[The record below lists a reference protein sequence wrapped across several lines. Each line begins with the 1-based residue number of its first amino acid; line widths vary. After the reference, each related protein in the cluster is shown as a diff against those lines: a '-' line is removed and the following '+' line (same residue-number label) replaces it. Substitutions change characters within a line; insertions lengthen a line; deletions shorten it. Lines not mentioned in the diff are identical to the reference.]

1 MDGRTDGR
9 TGADGWT
16 DGWAHGRTDE
26 RTDGRAD
33 GQTDG
38 AIDYIDSLLNLLIYY
53 YILFD
58 FVLNSIDLLCNPIDF
73 LFNLMLFQQTFCFL
87 LIPSIF
93 DRPTHHF
100 ERPFR
105 SQLAAKKKTR
115 SEK

>member
-1 MDGRTDGR
+1 M
-9 TGADGWT
+9 
-16 DGWAHGRTDE
+16 DE

-58 FVLNSIDLLCNPIDF
+58 FLLNSIDLLCNPIDF
-73 LFNLMLFQQTFCFL
+73 LFNLMIFQQTFGFL

-93 DRPTHHF
+93 NRPTHHLQ
-100 ERPFR
+100 RPFR
-105 SQLAAKKKTR
+105 SQLAAKRRPR
-115 SEK
+115 SE